1 MKKLIKLQHPIK
13 VIHVV
18 GARPNFMKVA
28 PIMREMFK
36 YPQKFDQILIHT
48 GQHYDNEMSKYF
60 FKDLELP
67 KPDIY
72 LEVGSGTHAEQTGKI
87 MIKFE
92 KVCFREKPDL
102 VIVYG
107 DVNSTISC
115 ALAAAKLLISI
126 AHIEAGLRSFD
137 RTMPEE
143 INRIITDQISDYLF
157 TTCEDANYNL
167 IKEGTPENKIF
178 FVGNVMIDTLLK
190 NMKKAENSNI
200 LENLGLKNKINKTK
214 YAIVTLH
221 RPSNVD
227 DPKKLEGILNALNI
241 LSNEIPIIFP
251 AHPRTFRK
259 IKNFKL
265 AKVINYKGNFLSKE
279 IKKPI
284 RNIKII
290 PPLSYFD
297 FLCLM
302 SNASIVLTDSGGIQE
317 ETTILG
323 VPCLTLRNNTER
335 PITLKVGTNILVGNN
350 PKNIIN
356 KVRSILNNGKSRIKI
371 PKYWDGK
378 AAKRIVKILL
388 KT

>member
-335 PITLKVGTNILVGNN
+335 PITLKVGTNVLVGND
-350 PKNIIN
+350 PQKIIN
-356 KVRSILNNGKSRIKI
+356 KARSILNNGKSRIKI

-378 AAKRIVKILL
+378 AAKRIVRILS
-388 KT
+388 